1 MIALAASLRDCHCCF
16 IKCSHCSLQMQTC
29 CDSCCP
35 WAATAVAG
43 AAADCCKLSQR
54 RLCHIAMH
62 GLATHHSISCSHSNM
77 AVQSLAT
84 HLSSFCGH
92 SSSEECTGYALLSLP
107 VSLFGSSYICLSTIN
122 TPPQSHARP
131 DHKDNLDSL
140 SAALVSTDSFK
151 CDGTDAPQELCGAC

>member
-1 MIALAASLRDCHCCF
+1 MFTLQPSDSHVLSSSCYTVAFSIKTRCH
-16 IKCSHCSLQMQTC
+16 
-29 CDSCCP
+29 SCCP
-35 WAATAVAG
+35 WAAAAVAG
-43 AAADCCKLSQR
+43 AAADCCKLSQH

-62 GLATHHSISCSHSNM
+62 GLATHHSIFCSHSNM

-92 SSSEECTGYALLSLP
+92 SSSKECTGYALLSLP

-122 TPPQSHARP
+122 IPPQSHARP